1 MTESLQELLSR
12 PRRYYFSDG
21 LVEMGVGLLFSL
33 SALLLLGLRTLF
45 DRPLLAGAL
54 AVLTLLSVWVAAV
67 LVKRGVETAKERI
80 TYPRTGY
87 ARSDAQIGWTGRSI
101 IMATALLLAVLGILL
116 PEELNRAAFAVGAI
130 MSIVLVVFGARS
142 RLTRFYILAAL
153 TVLLTLIGPYLVPS
167 ESGAGVVV
175 LGGVGLLLLTSG
187 GIAFARYL
195 IANRGPEADVDG

>member
-1 MTESLQELLSR
+1 
-12 PRRYYFSDG
+12 
-21 LVEMGVGLLFSL
+21 
-33 SALLLLGLRTLF
+33 
-45 DRPLLAGAL
+45 
-54 AVLTLLSVWVAAV
+54 
-67 LVKRGVETAKERI
+67 
-80 TYPRTGY
+80 
-87 ARSDAQIGWTGRSI
+87 
-101 IMATALLLAVLGILL
+101 MATALLLAVLGILL